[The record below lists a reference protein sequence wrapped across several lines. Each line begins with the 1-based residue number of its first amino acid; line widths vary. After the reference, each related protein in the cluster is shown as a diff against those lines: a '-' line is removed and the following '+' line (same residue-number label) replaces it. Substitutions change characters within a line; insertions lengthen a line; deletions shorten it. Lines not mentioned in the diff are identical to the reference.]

1 MKRNKQLE
9 TQSKSGSNLN
19 LLICIATVE
28 SPYVTEA
35 LGGIQFNAARPLLSH
50 ASIFVLKAKARKES
64 ALKGTLHVPQGKVSS
79 LLPVHH

>member
-35 LGGIQFNAARPLLSH
+35 LGGIQFNAARP
-50 ASIFVLKAKARKES
+50 IV
-64 ALKGTLHVPQGKVSS
+64 VPRHHICSEGQGQEGDRAEGRFAHSS
-79 LLPVHH
+79 R